1 MLARVKW
8 WPEVRAGLIALA
20 ILFGLIDGCP
30 LPPKHKTPEWER
42 GFVEP
47 LREAQRA
54 VMKPMAWV
62 RPRLRVAQ
70 RWALYQSPSTE
81 RYRLWIEGQ
90 DIQGR
95 WQILYRAS
103 DAEHADDVGFVDA
116 SRVRGAYDPTDV
128 PPGQY
133 QLFASYVTQRVLD
146 RHAELVAAR
155 VRLEKVRITED
166 GFEPMGQFVQPHV
179 RLRGGPP

>member
-1 MLARVKW
+1 VKRW
-8 WPEVRAGLIALA
+8 TEIRAGLIALA
-20 ILFGLIDGCP
+20 ILFALVDGCP
-30 LPPKHKTPEWER
+30 LPPPDKTPAWEK

-47 LREAQRA
+47 LRDVQRV
-54 VMKPMAWV
+54 VMTPMAWV

-70 RWALYQSPSTE
+70 RWALYQAPSTE

-90 DIQGR
+90 DVRGR

-103 DAEHADDVGFVDA
+103 DPGHADDAGFVDA

-133 QLFASYVTQRVLD
+133 QLFARYVTQRVLD
-146 RHAELVAAR
+146 RHPELVAAR

-166 GFEPMGQFVQPHV
+166 GFTPTGEFVQPYM
-179 RLRGGPP
+179 RLLGGPP